1 MKINRITL
9 ENFRNYQA
17 ATMDL
22 GERTLLLGAN
32 GSGKSTVPD
41 AILWTLTGRCRGVDG
56 KGQGQKD
63 LIRLGAESARVELDL
78 GAWKTAR
85 TISRSG
91 SATSTMKTEQILG
104 KLKTTEGM
112 LTAVV
117 YGQTFFDLHHAEA
130 KALLMNALN
139 VQVAKADLPGVDLGS
154 AEFVSLADLES
165 LYQSA
170 FANRAAAKRHLAG
183 LPQAIRPK
191 VVDIKAGQSSE
202 DLQADIRRHQDT
214 MQALTQAKA
223 DADAALATR
232 QAAVDAAERAV
243 NAVAQLTGAKAAH
256 ENMLAEDQGRLQNAK
271 ADLAAAEDLKA
282 EPVDQ
287 LAVQAREL
295 EVLIE
300 KLGSHDPDRGC
311 VLSASIPCLT
321 KGAEFAAQVTG
332 LQVKV
337 KALADRM
344 KAGQARHS
352 AIVAA
357 TQAVKEAERS
367 VAYDQGQIADTERKL
382 AQAQAAQADTKA
394 LEKALPGLRKA
405 AKKAAQ
411 DVVDHRL
418 TMDKT
423 MAAWQAVVQHQG
435 AQEAFEQAQLAR
447 QAAEAEVERQ
457 EALVALLGPG
467 GVRLQA
473 LDAALASFNA
483 QISEA
488 LAPFGFSLA
497 ISADPWEVIV
507 DLGSGEGIRFEMLS
521 KGQRLFTGLAFQL
534 ALAKVSGLGFVVV
547 DDVEAVVGQAR
558 RLLTGAVMT
567 SDLEQ
572 ILVAMAKPDDEAAP
586 VLAGLQVIRVSES
599 NSAAA

>member
-1 MKINRITL
+1 MKITRIVL
-9 ENFRNYQA
+9 QNFRNYQD

-22 GERTLLLGAN
+22 GGRTLLLGPN

-41 AILWTLTGRCRGVDG
+41 AILWCLTGRCRGVDG

-78 GAWKTAR
+78 GSWQTAR
-85 TISRSG
+85 TISRNG

-104 KLKTTEGM
+104 KLGTTEGM
-112 LTAVV
+112 LAAVV
-117 YGQTFFDLHHAEA
+117 YGQTFFDLHHADA

-139 VQVAKADLPGVDLGS
+139 VQVPKADLPGVDLSGAES
-154 AEFVSLADLES
+154 AGLAELEG
-165 LYQSA
+165 LYQAA
-170 FANRAAAKRHLAG
+170 FASRAAAKRHLAG

-191 VVDIKAGQSSE
+191 VVDIKAAQSSE
-202 DLQADIRRHQDT
+202 DLQADIQRHQDT
-214 MQALTQAKA
+214 MQALAKVKA
-223 DADAALATR
+223 DADAALASQ
-232 QAAVDAAERAV
+232 QAKADAAERAV

-271 ADLAAAEDLKA
+271 ADVAAAEALPA

-287 LAVQAREL
+287 LAIQAREL

-321 KGAEFAAQVTG
+321 KGAEFAAQVAG
-332 LQVKV
+332 LQGKV
-337 KALADRM
+337 KSLGERM

-367 VAYDQGQIADTERKL
+367 VAYDQAQLADAERKL

-418 TMDKT
+418 AMDKT

-435 AQEAFEQAQLAR
+435 AQEAFEKAQQAR
-447 QAAEAEVERQ
+447 QAAEAEVDRL

-473 LDAALASFNA
+473 LEAALAVFNG

-488 LAPFGFSLA
+488 LAPFGFTLA

-507 DLGSGEGIRFEMLS
+507 DLGSGEGVRFEMLS

-558 RLLTGAVMT
+558 RLLTGVVMT

-572 ILVAMAKPDDEAAP
+572 ILVAMAKPDEEPAP
-586 VLAGLQVIRVSES
+586 ELPGLQVIRVSE
-599 NSAAA
+599 AAAV